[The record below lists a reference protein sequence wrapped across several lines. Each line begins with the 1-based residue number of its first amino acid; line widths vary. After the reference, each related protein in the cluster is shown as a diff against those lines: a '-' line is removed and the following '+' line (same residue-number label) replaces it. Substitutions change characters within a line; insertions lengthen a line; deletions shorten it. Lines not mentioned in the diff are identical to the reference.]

1 MIDRHRPVIAGYV
14 PVELGVTIIVVIV
27 SDAVT
32 PEEADAV
39 AHRIIN
45 VDDARGVDRSGY
57 IDFEIAVGPRFA
69 RIVFQLVPV
78 LVGNAHDLEK
88 ERVVGS
94 FGSGIFDGN
103 GPMDAVPLADEG
115 ECDFFADQGGAVGGD
130 RDSVL
135 EIGDTPTAYLG
146 MSSSGKKKQK

>member
-1 MIDRHRPVIAGYV
+1 MVDWHRPVVAGYV
-14 PVELGVTIIVVIV
+14 PVELRVTVIVIV
-27 SDAVT
+27 SISAAADVT

-45 VDDARGVDRSGY
+45 VDDARGVDCAGY
-57 IDFEIAVGPRFA
+57 INFEIAVGPRFA
-69 RIVFQLVPV
+69 RIVFELASV

-103 GPMDAVPLADEG
+103 GAMDAVPLADEG
-115 ECDFFADQGGAVGGD
+115 ERDFFADQGRAVGGY
-130 RDSVL
+130 RDS
-135 EIGDTPTAYLG
+135 A
-146 MSSSGKKKQK
+146 